1 MDDLKTFIKSCY
13 YACCKEYNKLIE
25 LDEKKELFDKS
36 KYDYYQGQ
44 ISAYRIILLKMG
56 VKKL

>member
-1 MDDLKTFIKSCY
+1 MNDLKKFILSCY
-13 YACCKEYNKLIE
+13 YACCKEYNNLIE
-25 LDEKKELFDKS
+25 LEKKENIDKS

-56 VKKL
+56 VRKL